1 MAIDW
6 GLTHWGVEDL
16 YLLAP
21 VAAAMV
27 AGGLIGIERTYH
39 GHPAGFRTH
48 ILVCMTSCVLM
59 LAAMHQAS
67 WGFVAL
73 PEQRLVID
81 PTRMAHGILTG
92 IGFLCAGVIFRERF
106 SVHGLTTAAS
116 LWTTSAIGVMFGVGL
131 WKLGLIGAGAT
142 LLVLAILRFL
152 DARLPHVGVLDVT
165 LRWTRGAAPGEGTL
179 RDLLADSGLRPVR
192 IGHVV
197 SPDGQIHEQH
207 VKARGPMPLR
217 VDHLSGRLAERD
229 GLAGFSVMPRDD

>member
-6 GLTHWGVEDL
+6 GVTHWGVEEL
-16 YLLAP
+16 RLLAP
-21 VAAAMV
+21 VASAMV

-116 LWTTSAIGVMFGVGL
+116 LWTT
-131 WKLGLIGAGAT
+131 GAT

-165 LRWTRGAAPGEGTL
+165 LRWTRGAAPQEKAL
-179 RDLLADSGLRPVR
+179 RALLAENGLKPTR

-197 SPDGQIHEQH
+197 SPDGQIHEHH
-207 VKARGPMPLR
+207 VKARGPMPLK
-217 VDHLSGRLAERD
+217 VDALSRALSDQA